1 MSNSNLAKFENK
13 NIEKKLESTPD
24 VWERI
29 EEIRALFAP
38 TLTEREFLFF
48 VQLGK
53 SLRANPFTR
62 EIWAVKYDPKQPAQI
77 FCGRDFYRR
86 KAQEISTYDGHVVD
100 AVYENDQ
107 FSVENG
113 KPKHSYNLK
122 DRGKLIGA
130 YCVVHRKDIRN
141 PYFVYVSI
149 DEYDKGF
156 SNWKIM
162 PATMIKKVAE
172 AQALR
177 GAFQGVF
184 AGTYDESEQWSQQEV
199 VQKEDHTDLPPAPE
213 CSQPATDTET
223 LIPVPKETEKIEI
236 LKELEKH
243 GFSVA
248 QGKNSSDYY
257 VAGNSYGK
265 PLIQRLLKKNFQFVT
280 KKDGQEIYKLN
291 IA

>member
-1 MSNSNLAKFENK
+1 MSELSLTKQ
-13 NIEKKLESTPD
+13 ESAPD
-24 VWERI
+24 VWEQI
-29 EEIRALFAP
+29 ENIRALFAP
-38 TLTEREFLFF
+38 SLTDKEFMFF
-48 VQLGK
+48 VKLGK
-53 SLRANPFTR
+53 SLGANPFLR
-62 EIWAVKYDPKQPAQI
+62 EIWAVKYDTKSPAQI
-77 FCGRDFYRR
+77 FLGRDFYRR
-86 KAQEISTYDGHVVD
+86 KAQQLPNYNGHVVD
-100 AVYENDQ
+100 AVYENDD

-113 KPKHSYNLK
+113 KPIHRYNLK
-122 DRGKLIGA
+122 NRGKLIGA
-130 YCVVHRKDIRN
+130 YCVVYKKDIET
-141 PYFVYVSI
+141 PYFVYAEI
-149 DEYDKGF
+149 NEYNKGL

-213 CSQPATDTET
+213 CSQPAETGET
-223 LIPVPKETEKIEI
+223 LIPVPKETEKTEI

>member
-1 MSNSNLAKFENK
+1 MSNLETLQKQNGIASLGEKEN
-13 NIEKKLESTPD
+13 
-24 VWERI
+24 VWEQI
-29 EEIRALFAP
+29 EQIRALFAP
-38 TLTEREFLFF
+38 TLTEKEFMFF

-53 SLRANPFTR
+53 SLGANPFLR

-77 FCGRDFYRR
+77 FLGRDFYRR
-86 KAQEISTYDGHVVD
+86 KAQQLPNYNGHIVD
-100 AVYENDQ
+100 AVYENDE
-107 FSVENG
+107 FVVENG
-113 KPKHSYNLK
+113 KPRHSYNLK
-122 DRGKLIGA
+122 NRGRLIGA
-130 YCVVHRKDIRN
+130 YCVVHRKDTGN
-141 PYFVYVSI
+141 PYFVYVDL

-156 SNWKIM
+156 SNWRVM

-223 LIPVPKETEKIEI
+223 LIPVPKETEKTEI

>member
-1 MSNSNLAKFENK
+1 MSELSILTKQ
-13 NIEKKLESTPD
+13 ESAPD
-24 VWERI
+24 VWEQI
-29 EEIRALFAP
+29 ENIRALFAP
-38 TLTEREFLFF
+38 SLTDKEFMFF
-48 VQLGK
+48 VKLGK
-53 SLRANPFTR
+53 SLGANPFLR
-62 EIWAVKYDPKQPAQI
+62 EIWAVKYDTKQPAQI
-77 FCGRDFYRR
+77 FLGRDFYRR
-86 KAQEISTYDGHVVD
+86 KAQEIPMYDGHIVD

-122 DRGKLIGA
+122 NRGKLIGA
-130 YCVVHRKDIRN
+130 YCVVHRKDIKN
-141 PYFVYVSI
+141 PYFVFVEI
-149 DEYDKGF
+149 NEYNKGL

-199 VQKEDHTDLPPAPE
+199 VQKEEHTDLPPAPE
-213 CSQPATDTET
+213 CSQPATDTGET
-223 LIPVPKETEKIEI
+223 LIPVPKEIEKTEI
-236 LKELEKH
+236 LDELEKN
-243 GFSVA
+243 GFKVS
-248 QGKNSSDYY
+248 QGKNSGDYY

-265 PLIQRLLKKNFQFVT
+265 PLIQRMLKKHFKFVT
-280 KKDGQEIYKLN
+280 KKDGQEVYKLN

>member
-1 MSNSNLAKFENK
+1 MSELSILTKQ
-13 NIEKKLESTPD
+13 ESAPD
-24 VWERI
+24 VWEQI
-29 EEIRALFAP
+29 ENIRALFAP
-38 TLTEREFLFF
+38 SLTDKEFMFF
-48 VQLGK
+48 VKLGR
-53 SLRANPFTR
+53 SLGANPFLR

-77 FCGRDFYRR
+77 FLGRDFYRR
-86 KAQEISTYDGHVVD
+86 KAQEIPMYDGHIVD
-100 AVYENDQ
+100 AVYENDE
-107 FSVENG
+107 FIVENG

-122 DRGKLIGA
+122 NRGKLIGA
-130 YCVVHRKDIRN
+130 YCVVHRKDIKN
-141 PYFVYVSI
+141 PYFVFVEI
-149 DEYDKGF
+149 NEYNKGL

-223 LIPVPKETEKIEI
+223 LIPVPKETEKTEI

-243 GFSVA
+243 GFSVNK
-248 QGKNSSDYY
+248 GKNSNNYY

-265 PLIQRLLKKNFQFVT
+265 PLIQRLLKQNFQFVT